1 MGPLSYYHIC
11 VDTMDIVICNIIYK
25 FYKFININILFI
37 VFFVI
42 IFSGKIFIGVVSIF
56 YLKEVEII

>member
-1 MGPLSYYHIC
+1 
-11 VDTMDIVICNIIYK
+11 MDIVICNIIYK
-25 FYKFININILFI
+25 FINIYILFVVVI
-37 VFFVI
+37 VI

>member
-1 MGPLSYYHIC
+1 MGPLSHYHIC

-25 FYKFININILFI
+25 FINIYILFVVVI
-37 VFFVI
+37 VI

>member
-1 MGPLSYYHIC
+1 MGSPSYYHIC
-11 VDTMDIVICNIIYK
+11 VDTMDIVICNMI
-25 FYKFININILFI
+25 YKFININIPFI

>member
-1 MGPLSYYHIC
+1 MAPLSYYHIC

-25 FYKFININILFI
+25 FINIYILFVVVI
-37 VFFVI
+37 VI

>member
-25 FYKFININILFI
+25 FINIYILFVVVI
-37 VFFVI
+37 VI